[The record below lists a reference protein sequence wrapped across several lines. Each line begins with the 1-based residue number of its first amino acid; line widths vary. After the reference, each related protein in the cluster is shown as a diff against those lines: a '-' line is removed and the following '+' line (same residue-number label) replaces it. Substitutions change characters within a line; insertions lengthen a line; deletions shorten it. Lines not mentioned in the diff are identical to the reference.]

1 MLNRKNFLRKKRK
14 ILEGNVGKHFS
25 NWGWETFSLIRHK
38 SQNKKAKT
46 EIRKKDTC
54 LHEKDPSDQV

>member
-1 MLNRKNFLRKKRK
+1 MLNRKIFLKKKK

-25 NWGWETFSLIRHK
+25 NWGWETLSLMRHK

-46 EIRKKDTC
+46 KIRKDTC
-54 LHEKDPSDQV
+54 PYEEDPSDQV